1 MYGERIGALNIVA
14 SHSGKEE
21 GGSERIKSQLLIL
34 QRQEISNPPT
44 FGARI
49 VSDPS
54 HAYLSSVYKTDMGEW
69 FLFQMSMIL
78 NDEALFKEWCQD
90 IETMAQRIISM
101 RSKLFELLTEKFK
114 TPSPGPN
121 GWNHVKEQIGMFTFT
136 GLNRTFRLSL
146 TFLSVV
152 KDFELM

>member
-1 MYGERIGALNIVA
+1 M
-14 SHSGKEE
+14 S
-21 GGSERIKSQLLIL
+21 
-34 QRQEISNPPT
+34 
-44 FGARI
+44 
-49 VSDPS
+49 
-54 HAYLSSVYKTDMGEW
+54 KTDKRSTNP
-69 FLFQMSMIL
+69 QMSMIL

-136 GLNRTFRLSL
+136 GLNRTFRLSA
-146 TFLSVV
+146 TFLSLVE
-152 KDFELM
+152 DLELM